1 MTRVGGRWGADDV
14 LAVSVTARAVGGAA
28 TDAVCEAVARAF
40 GLRRRDVEVVAG
52 ERSRTKLLDL
62 EVDGVAGRARLAEL
76 LER

>member
-1 MTRVGGRWGADDV
+1 MGGRWGAEDV
-14 LAVSVTARAVGGAA
+14 LTVSVTARAVGGAA
-28 TDAVCEAVARAF
+28 TEAVCDAVARAF

-62 EVDGVAGRARLAEL
+62 EIEGATGRARLAEL